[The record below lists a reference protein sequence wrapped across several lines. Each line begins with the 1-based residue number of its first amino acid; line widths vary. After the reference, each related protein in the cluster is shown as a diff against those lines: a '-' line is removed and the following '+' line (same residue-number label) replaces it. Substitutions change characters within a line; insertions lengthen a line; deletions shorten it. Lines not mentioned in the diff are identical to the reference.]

1 MSKPKIILISIGGVI
16 VLATIALA
24 IMIWTAFTGRSEKAG
39 ELDFVRE
46 KVGRLVRLPIYPSIA
61 GVRTLESN
69 RTDFAVW
76 TEDAHALAARG
87 DKSFE
92 STTPPAFK
100 TFLVEEA
107 RRLSELPGA
116 VEGKLVKP
124 GFAFGFSEYI
134 SGGVMPKEADL
145 PRLQR
150 EWYDVTTVIE
160 ALAATGVTEIVDV
173 TMAVQPKESDG
184 EKGNKARKN
193 KNKSKAK
200 AKEKL
205 GTPIFVTPNVSR
217 FVVTLKAHPQGIVNA
232 INALAASSRFI
243 VVDDIHFLHETDG
256 LAAALDGDE
265 KKEST
270 SSRRSSRR
278 RRGASAEKEN
288 AGFGSANGDGAT
300 AQTNAVRI
308 VSDPLK
314 PEPFKV
320 TIKFSVYDF
329 RTKETAALETAT
341 AKTPEKKEVQ
351 K

>member
-16 VLATIALA
+16 ALATIALA
-24 IMIWTAFTGRSEKAG
+24 IMIWIAFTGRSEKAE
-39 ELDFVRE
+39 ELRDIRDN
-46 KVGRLVRLPIYPSIA
+46 VGRLISLPIYPGVA
-61 GVRTLESN
+61 GVRALESN
-69 RTDFAVW
+69 RTDFVMW

-92 STTPPAFK
+92 PTTSPAFK

-124 GFAFGFSEYI
+124 GFAFGFAEYI

-150 EWYDVTTVIE
+150 EWYDVTTVVE
-160 ALAATGVTEIVDV
+160 ALAVTGITEIVDV
-173 TMAVQPKESDG
+173 TMLVQPKDSEG
-184 EKGNKARKN
+184 EKGSKSRKN
-193 KNKSKAK
+193 KNKAKTKSKYENSTFTA
-200 AKEKL
+200 
-205 GTPIFVTPNVSR
+205 PNVSR
-217 FVVTLKAHPQGIVNA
+217 FVVTLKANPQGIVNA

-256 LAAALDGDE
+256 LVAALDGDE

-278 RRGASAEKEN
+278 RRGASAEKAN
-288 AGFGSANGDGAT
+288 TGFGSANDDAAT
-300 AQTNAVRI
+300 VQTNAVRI
-308 VSDPLK
+308 VSDPSK
-314 PEPFKV
+314 ADPFKV

-329 RTKETAALETAT
+329 RTKETAAEETPA
-341 AKTPEKKEVQ
+341 AKTPGKKEVR